1 MLRSLFKVKK
11 QHRPVEGRSPILSH
25 RVSDVSPE
33 KLALTWC
40 FLFFGSPF
48 LTYTPSRHL
57 TRSEQ
62 RSPAAAGPPGGSC
75 PVRWEP
81 GRAGWLLPTPQGSSR
96 APSGSDAQWS
106 LLTWAETPPPAALG
120 PCLPPFPSQ
129 RTPPP
134 GPGEGR
140 SEHSLCFG
148 SAWTEGGSR
157 VGCESL
163 STVAQP
169 CFCQVS
175 ETMAVSV
182 GFILT
187 LRRRHW
193 RLSRRATRVVPF

>member
-1 MLRSLFKVKK
+1 MLSFLRVAFPHLHSVPAPHTIRTAQPRSR
-11 QHRPVEGRSPILSH
+11 RPPREG
-25 RVSDVSPE
+25 
-33 KLALTWC
+33 
-40 FLFFGSPF
+40 
-48 LTYTPSRHL
+48 
-57 TRSEQ
+57 
-62 RSPAAAGPPGGSC
+62 
-75 PVRWEP
+75 RWEP

-134 GPGEGR
+134 GPGEGL
-140 SEHSLCFG
+140 SEHALCFG

-187 LRRRHW
+187 LRRRHR